1 MNIASIVNRL
11 VPQRSQ
17 SASRSAPNRARR
29 LSRDEWKHVLLS
41 FSQFG
46 EDLAVLRHFEN
57 RIGYFVD
64 VGAHHPIRFSNT
76 YLLYR
81 RGWSGINVDAN
92 PDALE
97 LFRKKRP
104 RDLSI
109 HAAISDKIEQVE
121 FSLYAESALSR
132 IEVKSGPAS
141 VGNAT
146 MPEPVKKI
154 VLTTTTLEKLLSANL
169 PPGKKI
175 DFLNVDCEG
184 HDLPV
189 LASNDWSRFRPEVV
203 AVEDW
208 EMGESSAIDRFLAG
222 NGYALAFLQKP
233 AKLFVRATTELS
245 ANNLLDKQLP
255 I

>member
-1 MNIASIVNRL
+1 MNIASIVNRF
-11 VPQRSQ
+11 VPQRSE
-17 SASRSAPNRARR
+17 AEGRPTRTRTKR
-29 LSRDEWKHVLLS
+29 LSREEWKHVNLS

-46 EDLAVLRHFEN
+46 EDLAVLRHFEE
-57 RIGYFVD
+57 RVGYFVD

-76 YLLYR
+76 YLLSR

-92 PDALE
+92 PDGLE

-104 RDLSI
+104 RDLTI

-132 IEVKSGPAS
+132 IEVTSGPAS

-146 MPEPVKKI
+146 MPEPIKKI
-154 VLTTTTLEKLLSANL
+154 MLTTTTLERLLSANL
-169 PPGKKI
+169 PSGKKI

-208 EMGESSAIDRFLAG
+208 DSTDPSEIDRFLSSQ
-222 NGYALAFLQKP
+222 GYALSFVQKP
-233 AKLFVRATTELS
+233 AKLFVRR
-245 ANNLLDKQLP
+245 N
-255 I
+255 